1 MTPEAEAESELAVQD
16 NPAEPCWTDVVERIR
31 ARNPSG
37 MEDLWHVFNT
47 GVRFY
52 LCRQLPAQDLE
63 DKLHEIFVMVT
74 QSIQNGD
81 VREPERLMG
90 YVRTVVRRQLAGHIA
105 TMVKARQALAM
116 LDRGGLITDHTPD
129 PERGVIERENTEI
142 ALRVLRGLN
151 RRDREVLVRFYLRE
165 QEQQDICREMCL
177 TDTQFRVIK
186 SRAKA
191 RFGELGRTRFSL
203 RKGFQTEEAAG

>member
-1 MTPEAEAESELAVQD
+1 MTPEAEAESELEAH
-16 NPAEPCWTDVVERIR
+16 NGPAEPSWTDVVERIR
-31 ARNPSG
+31 AHNPSG

-52 LCRQLPAQDLE
+52 LCRQLPAQDLD
-63 DKLHEIFVMVT
+63 DKLHEMFVMVT

-105 TMVKARQALAM
+105 TLVRARQALAT
-116 LDRGGLITDHTPD
+116 LDPGGLVTDHTPD
-129 PERGVIERENTEI
+129 PERGMIERENTEI
-142 ALRVLRGLN
+142 AMRILRGLN
-151 RRDREVLVRFYLRE
+151 RRDREVLVRFYLKE
-165 QEQQDICREMCL
+165 QGQQDICREMSL
-177 TDTQFRVIK
+177 SETQFRVIK

-203 RKGFQTEEAAG
+203 RKGFQT